1 MNNITEITRRD
12 IFDLFTYGIEH
23 DELWDASTH
32 RYYYWGRL
40 QEIDFL
46 SRIYDL
52 KSLPSYDDRFPD
64 AAGDIRQHTVN
75 NDDFEL
81 GWVFTDERFQLL
93 TGTDA
98 TFLRFL
104 CEVFHPAV
112 RYEKGYWEEFLEAVN
127 NLLRN
132 DGYELY
138 PAETISGR
146 DVYEWRKYD
155 SDEVALFIPF
165 SQRNLSA
172 IQGKK
177 LKLTISKKARIQI
190 FKLMQEHS
198 QVFWE
203 RDETGWESKYT
214 TDQYV
219 LRDIS
224 FFYEPKCFQ
233 ENGEY
238 LSTDNLEDFIMSN
251 SPFYVFDAI
260 EIYAKYS
267 DEKFPRQINQVL
279 KLNAILYKL
288 ENGKIVNT
296 LDAKIENAVVQN
308 IDETG
313 LQELIKEA
321 VQYYNENN
329 KQVAVEKLWDAFER
343 LKTYYSPKLNKAE
356 SADKLV
362 RAMSDGVSE
371 FYDMY
376 NEEFKVLRNIGN
388 NFRIRHHETTKVDI
402 TDDRQ
407 YDYFYK
413 RCLALISTAVQYLEK
428 RI

>member
-1 MNNITEITRRD
+1 M
-12 IFDLFTYGIEH
+12 GIKVYNR
-23 DELWDASTH
+23 SVCVS
-32 RYYYWGRL
+32 RY
-40 QEIDFL
+40 
-46 SRIYDL
+46 
-52 KSLPSYDDRFPD
+52 
-64 AAGDIRQHTVN
+64 
-75 NDDFEL
+75 
-81 GWVFTDERFQLL
+81 
-93 TGTDA
+93 
-98 TFLRFL
+98 
-104 CEVFHPAV
+104 
-112 RYEKGYWEEFLEAVN
+112 
-127 NLLRN
+127 
-132 DGYELY
+132 
-138 PAETISGR
+138 
-146 DVYEWRKYD
+146 
-155 SDEVALFIPF
+155 FI
-165 SQRNLSA
+165 
-172 IQGKK
+172 
-177 LKLTISKKARIQI
+177 
-190 FKLMQEHS
+190 
-198 QVFWE
+198 
-203 RDETGWESKYT
+203 
-214 TDQYV
+214 
-219 LRDIS
+219 
-224 FFYEPKCFQ
+224 FYEPKCFQ

-279 KLNAILYKL
+279 KLNNILYKL
-288 ENGKIVNT
+288 ENRKIVST
-296 LDAKIENAVVQN
+296 LDVKIENAVVQN

>member
-23 DELWDASTH
+23 DELWDASIH

-198 QVFWE
+198 QVFSE

-238 LSTDNLEDFIMSN
+238 LSTDDLEAFIMNN

-267 DEKFPRQINQVL
+267 DERFPRQINQVL
-279 KLNAILYKL
+279 KLNDILYKL

-313 LQELIKEA
+313 LQELIKAA

-343 LKTYYSPKLNKAE
+343 LKTYYSPELKKGE

-362 RAMSDGVSE
+362 RAMSHGVSE

-376 NEEFKVLRNIGN
+376 NEEFKALTNIGN
-388 NFRIRHHETTKVDI
+388 KFRIRHHETTKVDI

>member
-23 DELWDASTH
+23 DELWDASAH

-93 TGTDA
+93 AGTDA

-138 PAETISGR
+138 PAETISGK

-279 KLNAILYKL
+279 KLNNILYKM
-288 ENGKIVNT
+288 ENRKIVST
-296 LDAKIENAVVQN
+296 LDVKIENAVVQN

-329 KQVAVEKLWDAFER
+329 KPVAVEKLWDAFER

>member
-1 MNNITEITRRD
+1 M
-12 IFDLFTYGIEH
+12 
-23 DELWDASTH
+23 
-32 RYYYWGRL
+32 
-40 QEIDFL
+40 
-46 SRIYDL
+46 

-98 TFLRFL
+98 IFLRFL

-198 QVFWE
+198 QVFGE

-279 KLNAILYKL
+279 KLNDILYKL
-288 ENGKIVNT
+288 ENRKIVST
-296 LDAKIENAVVQN
+296 LDVKIENAVVQN

-362 RAMSDGVSE
+362 KAMSDGVSE

-428 RI
+428 RT

>member
-1 MNNITEITRRD
+1 MHNITEITRRD
-12 IFDLFTYGIEH
+12 IFDLFTHGIEH

-46 SRIYDL
+46 SRLYDL

-98 TFLRFL
+98 TFLGFL

-279 KLNAILYKL
+279 KLNNILYKL
-288 ENGKIVNT
+288 ENRKIVST
-296 LDAKIENAVVQN
+296 LDVKIENAVVQN